1 MVSQG
6 HHATDVR
13 GMCIECECYTIAPVA
28 SNRSRCLLRTGYQ
41 FVMSAKSYSILFKG
55 SSTSSL
61 SNLAPSDRHESL
73 DEIGFFFTLRALPC
87 SVGTGF
93 KKVLINLH

>member
-13 GMCIECECYTIAPVA
+13 GMCMECECYTIAPVA

-41 FVMSAKSYSILFKG
+41 FVMCAKSYSILFKG
-55 SSTSSL
+55 SSASSL
-61 SNLAPSDRHESL
+61 SNMAPNDRHESL
-73 DEIGFFFTLRALPC
+73 DEIRFFFTLRALPC